1 MAQPRS
7 LELVRG
13 LNRRSVGTVV
23 LAGAGLSLGF
33 IQLLAT
39 PLQDVTAVDVQVLAI
54 RTALYVAPLA
64 VTLLQ
69 LLREGPLLIEEAG
82 VVNRLG
88 RRGWRLQ
95 LPRALGMGLSTLVLV
110 LYFETAALVAAVI
123 TKPEADAVG
132 EMRFLMGNLDPR
144 MFFITLGKAA
154 VFGAIACLL
163 CLQQGVWLQ
172 RHQHSAARA
181 MSEAIAVS
189 TAALLA
195 IDLVWVLAAD
205 PLQMSGHG

>member
-1 MAQPRS
+1 MPRPRL

-13 LNRRSVGTVV
+13 LDRRSAGTVV

-39 PLQDVTAVDVQVLAI
+39 PLQDVTAVDVQVLAV
-54 RTALYVAPLA
+54 RTALYLAPLA

-82 VVNRLG
+82 VVTRLG
-88 RRGWRLQ
+88 MRGWRLR
-95 LPRALGMGLSTLVLV
+95 LPRVLAMALSTLVLV
-110 LYFETAALVAAVI
+110 LYFETAALVAAVV

-132 EMRFLMGNLDPR
+132 EMRFLMGNLDPVL
-144 MFFITLGKAA
+144 FLVTLLKAWL
-154 VFGAIACLL
+154 FGAIAALL
-163 CLQQGVWLQ
+163 CLQQGAWF
-172 RHQHSAARA
+172 RRRRTSAARA

-205 PLQMSGHG
+205 PLQIAGNG